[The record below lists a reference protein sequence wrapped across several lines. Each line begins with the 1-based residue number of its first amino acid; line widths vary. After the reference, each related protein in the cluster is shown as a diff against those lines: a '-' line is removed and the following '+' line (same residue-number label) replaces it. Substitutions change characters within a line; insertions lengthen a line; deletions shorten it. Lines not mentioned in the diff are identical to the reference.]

1 MNERFDSN
9 FYVALR
15 SFETGEEMDCN
26 LYVVHGFY
34 KSRTHAMVATYYYD
48 NRYVPFPHKTLPL
61 TQPHPEGNLELVKA
75 SRPVR
80 YTNGRI
86 SYPSPTYERFKG
98 VNLDDHMWTS
108 VADIYPK
115 DNNNG
120 RSTSDKLL
128 QQGLLGIGSTP
139 GRVHGWM
146 HKMRRLWR
154 RPDKSTP

>member
-1 MNERFDSN
+1 MNERFNSN

-15 SFETGEEMDCN
+15 SFETGEEMERN

-61 TQPHPEGNLELVKA
+61 AQPHPEGNLELVKA

-80 YTNGRI
+80 YMKGRL

-98 VNLDDHMWTS
+98 ISLDDHVWVDICVPDVTETDKYPQTGNLSWLSITFARCWKFWT
-108 VADIYPK
+108 K
-115 DNNNG
+115 N
-120 RSTSDKLL
+120 
-128 QQGLLGIGSTP
+128 
-139 GRVHGWM
+139 
-146 HKMRRLWR
+146 
-154 RPDKSTP
+154 